1 MIGAHD
7 VGVVEYHIPHV
18 VPPLDQVKGTV
29 FNLVADHLS
38 HGRVAQARCIVER
51 EFGVPLSLR
60 MC

>member
-1 MIGAHD
+1 MWLNTI
-7 VGVVEYHIPHV
+7 YLMSS
-18 VPPLDQVKGTV
+18 PPLDQVKGTV

-51 EFGVPLSLR
+51 EFGVPLR